1 MSSSTTSTV
10 VVAVLHSALSRL
22 PAVITSVCE
31 VRLVR
36 VYDKGPKPVCRALYA
51 EVLARSPASSTHL
64 CDVYLLDLNILGTSL
79 HSPLHDLDMWSAVC
93 EFAKQLEL
101 PASRAYRILPA
112 I

>member
-1 MSSSTTSTV
+1 MASSTTSTA

-36 VYDKGPKPVCRALYA
+36 VYDKGIHPICRALYA
-51 EVLARSPASSTHL
+51 EVLARSPASDSFL
-64 CDVYLLDLNILGTSL
+64 SDVYLLDLNILGTSL

-93 EFAKQLEL
+93 EFAKQLEI

>member
-1 MSSSTTSTV
+1 MLTPSPVNSA
-10 VVAVLHSALSRL
+10 VAKLNTALARL

-36 VYDKGPKPVCRALYA
+36 VYDKGPVCRALYA

-93 EFAKQLEL
+93 EFAKQLEV
-101 PASRAYRILPA
+101 PVSRAYRILPV